1 MTPVLGGRPR
11 SYAEEDL
18 LHRIALGTL
27 LFRREKGLT
36 QEELAKKLG
45 KSQSFISEL
54 EAGLRN
60 ITIRT
65 LALLAFTLQ
74 RDPQDFVRPHI
85 GCGTGRSKGRS
96 KEIRRRGL
104 ESHHGA
110 RSQHG
115 ARSAGVG

>member
-1 MTPVLGGRPR
+1 MSRKGMKEKEFPGAEEFLH

-60 ITIRT
+60 ITLRT
-65 LALLAFTLQ
+65 LALLAFTLE

-85 GCGTGRSKGRS
+85 DLEAVAAQAGRKAGR
-96 KEIRRRGL
+96 KRFG
-104 ESHHGA
+104 GA
-110 RSQHG
+110 
-115 ARSAGVG
+115 V

>member
-1 MTPVLGGRPR
+1 MNERKFPGAEEFLR

-85 GCGTGRSKGRS
+85 DLEAVAAQAGRKAGR
-96 KEIRRRGL
+96 K
-104 ESHHGA
+104 
-110 RSQHG
+110 RSG
-115 ARSAGVG
+115 GGV

>member
-1 MTPVLGGRPR
+1 MQGKFPAAEEFLR

-18 LHRIALGTL
+18 LHRVALGTL

-36 QEELAKKLG
+36 QEELARKLG

-60 ITIRT
+60 ITLRT
-65 LALLAFTLQ
+65 LALLAFTLE

-85 GCGTGRSKGRS
+85 DLEAIMGRVRPGSAGSSRGA
-96 KEIRRRGL
+96 RGAWRRG
-104 ESHHGA
+104 
-110 RSQHG
+110 R
-115 ARSAGVG
+115 